1 MSADLTSQEG
11 EMNWTW
17 YLLCLSAALATG
29 KTNLTKVEKLWH
41 TVFWIWCTAS
51 KEFKVMEQLLLCP
64 WPALPNSRVLSCTI
78 QPGVCYKFATQF
90 LCYVEKC
97 SYRKTVPVSARVSD
111 VHDQLVLFT
120 LINYSFVI
128 PFHSCFCGISSI
140 I

>member
-64 WPALPNSRVLSCTI
+64 WPALPNSRVLSCTM

-90 LCYVEKC
+90 LCYGVEKC
-97 SYRKTVPVSARVSD
+97 SYRKRYQCLPVFLTFMIS
-111 VHDQLVLFT
+111 LFI
-120 LINYSFVI
+120 LINYSFFI
-128 PFHSCFCGISSI
+128 PFHSCLCGISSI